1 MIWRELPTVESAFD
15 LYQAVAHKYRRSFLL
30 ESAQGPERMV
40 QHSFI
45 GFDPRHTLTYRGGEL
60 RQDGHPVPTPQGPLP
75 YLRGL
80 LRKYWV
86 DDQSHKFV
94 GGLVGY
100 VSYDF
105 LRNFEELPDA
115 RSTLE
120 LFPDFELG
128 LYLDGIIFDYVRRK
142 TWYFSQGEDRG
153 AEIEALA
160 RESRGPEDLQI
171 GALEDEIGQERFE
184 RWVRE
189 AKGEIARGEIY
200 QVVLSR
206 RLRTP
211 YTGDLLGV
219 YQELRRINPSP
230 YMYLLDFDARKVV
243 GSSPEMLVSVVGRS
257 AVSYPIAGTRPL
269 GGTPEEQA
277 RLRAELLA
285 DAKERAEHE
294 MLVDLARND
303 LGRVCTFRTVRV
315 TEHMA
320 VETFSHVQHLV
331 SRVEGELEEG
341 RDAFDAF
348 LALFPAGTVSGAP
361 KLRAMEIIDRLEP
374 HRRGPYAGVV
384 GYFSFNGNMD
394 SAITIRTLVAA
405 NHMLYLQAGAGI
417 VADSE
422 PAREWDETEAK
433 FAVLRQA
440 LEHATQEA
448 GS

>member
-1 MIWRELPTVESAFD
+1 MIWKELRGVESAFG

-30 ESAQGPERMV
+30 ESAQGPERLV

-45 GFDPRHTLTYRGGEL
+45 GFDPRHVLTYREGEL
-60 RQDGHPVPTPQGPLP
+60 RQDGHRIPVPDGPLP
-75 YLRGL
+75 YLRKL
-80 LRKYWV
+80 LEEHRV
-86 DDQSHKFV
+86 EDQSHKFV
-94 GGLVGY
+94 GGLAGY

-105 LRNFEELPDA
+105 LRSLEDLPD
-115 RSTLE
+115 RRE
-120 LFPDFELG
+120 GPRIFPEFEFG

-153 AEIEALA
+153 AEVEALA

-171 GALEDEIGQERFE
+171 GSLEDEIGREQFE
-184 RWVRE
+184 GWVRE
-189 AKGEIARGEIY
+189 AKGEIGRGEIF

-219 YQELRRINPSP
+219 YQELRQINPSP

-243 GSSPEMLVSVVGRS
+243 GSSPEMLVSVVGRA

-269 GGTPEEQA
+269 GATPEDQA

-303 LGRVCTFRTVRV
+303 LGRVCAFQSVRV

-341 RDAFDAF
+341 RDALDAF
-348 LALFPAGTVSGAP
+348 CALFPAGTVSGAP

-374 HRRGPYAGVV
+374 HRRGPYAGIV

-405 NHMLYLQAGAGI
+405 NHILYLQAGAGI

-422 PAREWDETEAK
+422 PAREWEETEAK

-440 LEHATQEA
+440 LEQASQEV